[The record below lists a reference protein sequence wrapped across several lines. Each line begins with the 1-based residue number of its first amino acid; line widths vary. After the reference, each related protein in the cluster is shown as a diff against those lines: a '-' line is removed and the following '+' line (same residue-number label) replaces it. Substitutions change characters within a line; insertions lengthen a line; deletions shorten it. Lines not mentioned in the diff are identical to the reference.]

1 MTPRFRLD
9 SVAGEPGTI
18 YVLHFSEPLGDPAK
32 SHGWARHYIG
42 WTNGVSVERRLA
54 EHQAGRGAAITA
66 DAARAGI
73 EMVVV
78 HTEPGTR
85 HDERRIKNRKKSAA
99 RFCPL
104 CQR

>member
-1 MTPRFRLD
+1 VTPRFRLD

-18 YVLHFSEPLGDPAK
+18 Y
-32 SHGWARHYIG
+32 
-42 WTNGVSVERRLA
+42 VSVERRLA

-66 DAARAGI
+66 AAARAGI